1 MFGIELEEFNYAA
14 VFGACFGIYIIFNI
28 DMLAREAV
36 TFVRGWRTQ

>member
-1 MFGIELEEFNYAA
+1 MFGIEPEEFNYAA

-36 TFVRGWRTQ
+36 TFVSGRRTQ